1 MRRRERGIALVV
13 CILGLLLLTG
23 LAVGLLYM
31 TDSETEGNNNFR
43 SSNQAYFAAMAGLQN
58 VRERLTLA
66 NAGPHLLNGPAT
78 MIGGPNSILY
88 VLNPAGAGD
97 TVAPTNAA
105 NPYFDNELCRE
116 LTALGLNCALAGGIT
131 TTTPEHGPP
140 YVNTPQAIPYKWVRV
155 TQKANAA
162 TAPYSVASGGG
173 VQPTTQICWN
183 GSTEVPVTA
192 VGLLSCDLNAGYS
205 PVFLLTSYASTNSG
219 ATRMLQMEV
228 AQDPPI
234 NTKGAVDSQ
243 DHVALNGQLDVN
255 GWDYC
260 TCSCTTSGTGNKK
273 TTTCTSRAGKVCDA
287 SHYAIYASGTIDNPT
302 PSETLIAGTSPPY
315 VQNQPWPYDVNSLVN
330 QMRSAPGAIDVT
342 QSSSYNWNCTG
353 GSCGTRS
360 GAVFGIPPTFPPS
373 PVDNPVGPA
382 NMAAQIT
389 YIPGDVQLTASAQGN
404 GVLVVDGNLDVHG
417 GLQFYGLIIVRGTI
431 SFTGGGSQATNIFGG
446 IIAGQQSYVDNVL
459 GGSAVVNFDRC
470 ALPGT
475 NRNQPP
481 RMLAVRDINF

>member
-1 MRRRERGIALVV
+1 MRTRERGIALVV
-13 CILGLLLLTG
+13 CMLGLLLLTG

-43 SSNQAYFAAMAGLQN
+43 NSNQAYFAAMAGLQN

-66 NAGPHLLNGPAT
+66 DTAPHLLAGPAT
-78 MIGGPNSILY
+78 MIGGANSVLY

-97 TVAPTNAA
+97 VVAPTTLANA
-105 NPYFDNELCRE
+105 YFDNEMCRE
-116 LTALGLNCALAGGIT
+116 LTALGINCALAGGIT
-131 TTTPEHGPP
+131 TTTPEHGPT
-140 YVNTPQAIPYKWVRV
+140 YVNTAQAIPYKWVRV
-155 TQKANAA
+155 TQKANGA
-162 TAPYSVASGGG
+162 TAPFSVATGGG
-173 VQPTTQICWN
+173 VQLTTQICWN
-183 GSTEVPVTA
+183 GASEIPVTA
-192 VGLLSCDLNAGYS
+192 TGLLSCSTAAGYS
-205 PVFLLTSYASTNSG
+205 PVFLLTSYASTAGG

-234 NTKGAVDSQ
+234 NTRGAVDSQ
-243 DHVALNGQLDVN
+243 DHVALNGQLNVN

-260 TCSCTTSGTGNKK
+260 TCSCTTSGSGSNQV
-273 TTTCTSRAGKVCDA
+273 TTCTNRVGQVCDA
-287 SHYAIYASGTIDNPT
+287 SHYAIYASGSIDNPT
-302 PSETLIAGTSPPY
+302 PSETLIAGTTPPY
-315 VQNQPWPYDVNSLVN
+315 VQNQPWPYDVQSLVN
-330 QMRSAPGAIDVT
+330 QFRSAAGTIDVT

-353 GSCGTRS
+353 GGCGTHA
-360 GAVFGIPPTFPPS
+360 GAVMGVPPNFPPT
-373 PVDNPVGPA
+373 PVGNPTGPV
-382 NMAAQIT
+382 NMASQVT
-389 YIPGDVQLTASAQGN
+389 YIPGDVQLTGNAVGN
-404 GVLVVDGNLDVHG
+404 GVVVIDGNLDIHG

-431 SFTGGGSQATNIFGG
+431 SFTGGGSQGVNVYGG